1 METPFFCERYI
12 QRQKS
17 FVSSSI
23 TFFAPNENYS
33 DKGIAF
39 FDNPVRAGL
48 VSTRQEWKY
57 AGEIETLTL

>member
-33 DKGIAF
+33 DKAIAF
-39 FDNPVRAGL
+39 
-48 VSTRQEWKY
+48 SITRY
-57 AGEIETLTL
+57 ALDWFRRGRNGNTPEKLKR